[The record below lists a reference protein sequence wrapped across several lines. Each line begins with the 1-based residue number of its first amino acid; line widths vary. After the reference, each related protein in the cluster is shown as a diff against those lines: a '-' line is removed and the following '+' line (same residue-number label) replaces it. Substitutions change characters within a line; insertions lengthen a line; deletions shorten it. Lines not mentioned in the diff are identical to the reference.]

1 MKQNY
6 SDHRMKIE
14 NSQNENFCDWLYLNA
29 WNCKQEINGNF
40 CFIYFIGW
48 TSRMIYNAVFIK
60 FCCARSLV
68 NFQSTIYIIRVIP
81 SDEHRRRAETS
92 NKFLYDIFNF
102 AGHLTSFAFS
112 VSCRARSCIGYFMLV
127 FVVVIP
133 VHHQRIIKK
142 LRANFRSVYTTNR
155 ILIDVKIRLFPF

>member
-1 MKQNY
+1 
-6 SDHRMKIE
+6 
-14 NSQNENFCDWLYLNA
+14 
-29 WNCKQEINGNF
+29 
-40 CFIYFIGW
+40 
-48 TSRMIYNAVFIK
+48 MIYNAMFIK

-81 SDEHRRRAETS
+81 SIERRAETS

-112 VSCRARSCIGYFMLV
+112 VSCTARSCIGYFMLV

-142 LRANFRSVYTTNR
+142 LRANFLVLFTRNR